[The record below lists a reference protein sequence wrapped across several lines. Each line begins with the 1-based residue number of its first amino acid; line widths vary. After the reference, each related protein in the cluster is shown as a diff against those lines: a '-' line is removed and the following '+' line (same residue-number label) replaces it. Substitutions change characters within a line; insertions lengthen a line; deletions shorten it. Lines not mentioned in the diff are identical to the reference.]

1 MKKCKWFEKFFS
13 DYIEGQLD
21 SKTLLE
27 LEQHLQEC
35 PHCLEAI
42 QRMKKISTRLQ
53 ALDPLKTSTD
63 FETVLRTRIRVEM
76 GLRRNFILPGFDS
89 FSIKTP
95 AIIVSAAFIAMTFYF
110 IWQSNPAPDP
120 ATPNSPLSILKNDSK
135 LSNSKVVDQV
145 RYELPEYHI
154 YRHEYAASDSNLLE
168 TKIEVDAKN
177 PDSLR
182 HGNEKPLSPKNHF
195 PNQIQQAAYTF

>member
-27 LEQHLQEC
+27 LEQHLQDC
-35 PHCLEAI
+35 PRCVEII

-53 ALDPLKTSTD
+53 AMEPLKTSSD

-76 GLRRNFILPGFDS
+76 GLRRNLILPGFTG
-89 FSIKTP
+89 FSRKTP
-95 AIIVSAAFIAMTFYF
+95 AVVVSLAFAATIFYF
-110 IWQSNPAPDP
+110 ISQYKPEPER
-120 ATPNSPLSILKNDSK
+120 ATPNIPLSILKNDSK

-145 RYELPEYHI
+145 RYELPDYPI
-154 YRHEYAASDSNLLE
+154 YPHEFTTTDSNLAE
-168 TKIEVDAKN
+168 TKIQVDAKH
-177 PDSLR
+177 PDSLQSV
-182 HGNEKPLSPKNHF
+182 NERPPSPNNHL
-195 PNQIQQAAYTF
+195 PNKIQPVSFTF